1 MTGRWS
7 VRTAVRARL
16 SGIPPKR
23 ATKLIGYF
31 TQSVAPLT
39 KTDALAVTVPS
50 NPAIVDTARIN
61 PDDGTQSHVLRHA
74 NSSATTTDQTH
85 IAVDLGARGTYTYDD
100 ADPALQYSGAWSHV
114 GAEQSYTGGDYKH
127 TESFSNTTGDSVTI
141 PFTGTAIR
149 WISSKDTN
157 HGIADVYLDGTKVAS
172 VDGYGAS
179 KATQQIFYAASGLSD
194 GPHTLKIVV
203 TGQKNPAS
211 TGYVVVPPSI
221 HPDSGRPYAWI
232 EAPIAQPPQWLVD
245 LVRQPTPVLQSTVRR
260 RRKVGGTSIADA
272 FTTSKTWAHILQP
285 QGWRCIDPDGDGDG
299 ARWLHPAATSACSAT
314 VRHGC
319 LFIYSPGLW
328 T

>member
-1 MTGRWS
+1 
-7 VRTAVRARL
+7 
-16 SGIPPKR
+16 
-23 ATKLIGYF
+23 
-31 TQSVAPLT
+31 
-39 KTDALAVTVPS
+39 
-50 NPAIVDTARIN
+50 
-61 PDDGTQSHVLRHA
+61 
-74 NSSATTTDQTH
+74 
-85 IAVDLGARGTYTYDD
+85 
-100 ADPALQYSGAWSHV
+100 
-114 GAEQSYTGGDYKH
+114 
-127 TESFSNTTGDSVTI
+127 
-141 PFTGTAIR
+141 
-149 WISSKDTN
+149 
-157 HGIADVYLDGTKVAS
+157 VAS

-319 LFIYSPGLW
+319 LFIYSPNTPFEITEPGDVHGYTRFRAWAVLNNRGDLSAAAKHLKSMGAL
-328 T
+328 